1 MTQDA
6 PNLAPPGRPL
16 SARAFDIL
24 IWGGVAIL
32 LIISFGP
39 AEIFKFPQLFGSEG
53 MQQFV
58 AGFFSPL
65 MGRVY
70 LHTLG

>member
-6 PNLAPPGRPL
+6 ATLAPPTRPL
-16 SARAFDIL
+16 SARAFDIV

-32 LIISFGP
+32 LIVSFGP

-58 AGFFSPL
+58 AGFFSPFFSL
-65 MGRVY
+65 N
-70 LHTLG
+70 TTNP